1 MNNNKNNN
9 DNRWNIMKLI
19 NRFHKFSIFKFS
31 ILLYAVIYEIH
42 HEINNFICRISQ
54 LFLTDILV

>member
-1 MNNNKNNN
+1 MEHYET
-9 DNRWNIMKLI
+9 
-19 NRFHKFSIFKFS
+19 HKSFSQIFNFQIFTDF